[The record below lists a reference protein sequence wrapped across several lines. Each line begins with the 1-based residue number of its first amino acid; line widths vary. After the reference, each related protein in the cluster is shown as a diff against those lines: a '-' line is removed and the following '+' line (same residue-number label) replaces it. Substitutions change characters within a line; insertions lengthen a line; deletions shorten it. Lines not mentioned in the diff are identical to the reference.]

1 MIGAKAEN
9 SAADNLTL
17 SVEILARLRIEE
29 QREEQRYRL
38 RVESRI
44 SKLEV
49 LMWIAIILAGMGDV
63 LRFIPGVLP

>member
-49 LMWIAIILAGMGDV
+49 LMWIAIILAGLAYV
-63 LRFIPGVLP
+63 WWFIPGGVR